1 MILVLQDVLGRDAF
15 SPSLASSL
23 LSCFSYKI
31 LHRFLNKVKEL
42 KTLNSEPFCTFC
54 FIIESKLFSQASA
67 SLHRWCRI
75 SSTVLFWCF
84 SCSVFAASTPAHWNC
99 KKLLLLKLP
108 LLIFFIQSSR
118 QHSFCVK
125 RNFCLNSWDVGEYT
139 IELKDVNRFR
149 IDCDKKLLNS
159 SNGP

>member
-1 MILVLQDVLGRDAF
+1 MILLLQDVLGRDAF
-15 SPSLASSL
+15 CPSLVSSL
-23 LSCFSYKI
+23 LSCFSYRI
-31 LHRFLNKVKEL
+31 LHHILNKIKVF
-42 KTLNSEPFCTFC
+42 KTLNSDPFCTF
-54 FIIESKLFSQASA
+54 FFFIESKLFSQASA

-108 LLIFFIQSSR
+108 LLIFFIQSPR

-125 RNFCLNSWDVGEYT
+125 RNFCLDSWDVREYT
-139 IELKDVNRFR
+139 IELKDVNCFR